1 VELAPAMSPTPTL
14 PTELVVVV
22 DDDPLVGAHIAEEL
36 EGHGVECVHV
46 QDFDVAYDIAVHHRP
61 ALMVIDQILE
71 SEEGARLLRRLDAL
85 GDDAPWVVLLR
96 YAPGP
101 TGPFR
106 DLHVTLVSGERWFE
120 DLPDVV
126 SRQVYARAY

>member
-1 VELAPAMSPTPTL
+1 MSPTPTL

-22 DDDPLVGAHIAEEL
+22 DDDPAVGAHIADEL
-36 EGHGVECVHV
+36 EGRGVECVHV
-46 QDFDVAYDIAVHHRP
+46 QDFDVAYEIAVHHRP

-71 SEEGARLLRRLDAL
+71 SEEGSRLLRKLDAL
-85 GDDAPWVVLLR
+85 EDAPWVVLLR

-106 DLHVTLVSGERWFE
+106 NLHVTLISGESWFE

-126 SRQVYARAY
+126 ARQVYARAY